1 QLQLDEIP
9 AERLSLL
16 NQTDR
21 SNYLERRIEL
31 EPARTGWMPLRQ
43 QLRKPLLILMA
54 VVGVVLLIACGN
66 VANLL
71 LARTAARQKEVAVP
85 LALGV
90 GRFRL
95 IRQLITESLVLA
107 VAGGALGLLFAY
119 QGTRILLDYLPQ
131 QRPILLDVRPDA
143 RLLGF
148 TLAVS
153 VFTGILFGLA
163 P

>member
-1 QLQLDEIP
+1 
-9 AERLSLL
+9 
-16 NQTDR
+16 
-21 SNYLERRIEL
+21 
-31 EPARTGWMPLRQ
+31 
-43 QLRKPLLILMA
+43 
-54 VVGVVLLIACGN
+54 GVVLLIACGN

-71 LARTAARQKEVAVP
+71 LARTAARQKEIAVR

-107 VAGGALGLLFAY
+107 VAGGALGVLFAY

-163 P
+163 PATRSTRLELVTSLKDTARRGRAGRSGRALNEVLITTQVALSLFLLIGA